1 MFDVVAQNAAIIL
14 FGLVIM
20 WIIQFGL
27 AYKQMKSFYKRLVV
41 LRKNGLTAVGVSGG
55 RFKGRAY
62 AVLTVD
68 ENNRIVHAEQF
79 SGWTVFAKLKPVPQ
93 LMGMPLQELLN
104 KEATLPVPK
113 KLRTAFGNAARD
125 LQTARDKKIEG
136 AISGEALQLSV

>member
-41 LRKNGLTAVGVSGG
+41 LRKNGLTAVGLSGG
-55 RFKGRAY
+55 RLKGRAY

-68 ENNRIVHAEQF
+68 ENYRIVHAEQF

-93 LMGMPLQELLN
+93 LMGMSLQELLKN
-104 KEATLPVPK
+104 EATLPVPK

-125 LQTARDKKIEG
+125 IQTARDKKIEIV
-136 AISGEALQLSV
+136 ATNCSTI

>member
-27 AYKQMKSFYKRLVV
+27 AYKQMKSFYKRMVT
-41 LRKNGLTAVGVSGG
+41 LRKNGLTAVGLSGG

-68 ENNRIVHAEQF
+68 KNNRIVHAEQF
-79 SGWTVFAKLKPVPQ
+79 SGWTVFAKLRPVPQ
-93 LMGMPLQELLN
+93 LEGMSLQELLDD
-104 KEATLPVPK
+104 EATLPVPK

-125 LQTARDKKIEG
+125 IQTAHNKKIAG
-136 AISGEALQLSV
+136 TISGEPIQLST